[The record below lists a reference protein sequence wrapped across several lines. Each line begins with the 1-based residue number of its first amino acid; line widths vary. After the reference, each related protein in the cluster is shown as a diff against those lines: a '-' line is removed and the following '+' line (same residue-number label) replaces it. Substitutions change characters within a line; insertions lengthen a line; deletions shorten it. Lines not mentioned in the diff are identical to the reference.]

1 LNYALELDNL
11 KIIRGGR
18 AVLDINALSVHEEEV
33 LTIIG
38 PNGAGK
44 STLLLALSGLIRP
57 ESGEIRF
64 KGKLLNPRANLA
76 YRRKISLILQ
86 RPMLLNASVLDNVTL
101 GMRFRHIPKNER
113 KERAEFWL
121 ERFGITHLIHRP
133 AKSLSGGEAQRVSL
147 ARAFAVEPEILLLD
161 EPFSA
166 LDAPTRTTLLEDFQ
180 SLIADT
186 KITTIFVTHDMDE
199 ALHLG
204 DRMGVL
210 LNGQLQQIAPPDTV
224 FSSPANSEVAA
235 FVGLETTVF
244 GKVVSSDEGVLT
256 VKVGDHNLEAIG
268 DLAIGRSVLFCI
280 RPDDVTLWADDQL
293 PASSARNR
301 LSGPIIKLA
310 PRGPL
315 VQLLVDCGF
324 PIRIQITR
332 SSAREMALEPGKNV
346 VLTFKASA
354 VHLIPH

>member
-1 LNYALELDNL
+1 
-11 KIIRGGR
+11 
-18 AVLDINALSVHEEEV
+18 
-33 LTIIG
+33 
-38 PNGAGK
+38 
-44 STLLLALSGLIRP
+44 
-57 ESGEIRF
+57 
-64 KGKLLNPRANLA
+64 
-76 YRRKISLILQ
+76 
-86 RPMLLNASVLDNVTL
+86 MLLNASVLDNVTL
-101 GMRFRHIPKNER
+101 GMRFRHIPKNEH

-121 ERFGITHLIHRP
+121 ERFGIIHLMHRP

-210 LNGQLQQIAPPDTV
+210 LNGQPQQIAPPDTV

-244 GKVVSSDEGVLT
+244 GEVVSSDEGVLT

-268 DLAIGRSVLFCI
+268 DLAIGRSVLFCV

-315 VQLLVDCGF
+315 VQVLVDCGF

-332 SSAREMALEPGKNV
+332 SSAREMALEPGKYV

>member
-1 LNYALELDNL
+1 MNYALELSDL
-11 KIIRGGR
+11 KIVRGGR
-18 AVLDINALSVHEEEV
+18 AVLNIKQLSVLEQEV
-33 LTIIG
+33 LTIVG

-64 KGKLLNPRANLA
+64 KGEVLNPRANLA
-76 YRRKISLILQ
+76 FRRRISLILQ
-86 RPMLLNASVLDNVTL
+86 KPMLLNASVLDNVTL
-101 GMRFRHIPKNER
+101 GTRFRRIAR
-113 KERAEFWL
+113 KERRERAELWL
-121 ERFGITHLIHRP
+121 ERFGIIHLMNRP

-147 ARAFAVEPEILLLD
+147 ARAFAVEPEIVLLD

-166 LDAPTRTTLLEDFQ
+166 LDAPTRTSLLEDFQ
-180 SLIADT
+180 SLIADSR
-186 KITTIFVTHDMDE
+186 ITTVFVTHDMDE

-210 LNGQLQQIAPPDTV
+210 LNGQLEQIAPPDTV
-224 FSSPANSEVAA
+224 FSSPTNSDVAA
-235 FVGLETTVF
+235 FVGLDTTVF
-244 GKVVSSDEGVLT
+244 GQVMSSNEGVLT
-256 VKVGDHNLEAIG
+256 IKVGDHLLEAIG
-268 DLAIGRSVLFCI
+268 DLDIGRTVLFCV
-280 RPDDVTLWADDQL
+280 RPDDVTLWADDNL

-315 VQLLVDCGF
+315 VQIQVDCGF

-332 SSAREMALEPGKNV
+332 SSAREMALEPGRDV